1 MKWGQ
6 LFNFNKIIINIP
18 SSQKGTKE
26 ESKRRE
32 EKRRGG
38 REGEE
43 RDRAGGGGGGTRR
56 RRAGD
61 NCSIGR
67 RLTIVILYTCIL

>member
-43 RDRAGGGGGGTRR
+43 RDRAGGGGGGRRR